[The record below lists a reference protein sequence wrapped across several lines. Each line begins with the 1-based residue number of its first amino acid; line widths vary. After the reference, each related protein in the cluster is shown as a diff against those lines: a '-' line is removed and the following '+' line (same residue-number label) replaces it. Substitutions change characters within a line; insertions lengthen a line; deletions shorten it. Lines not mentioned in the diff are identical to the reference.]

1 MIPRYQ
7 RIFFWVLLVSSA
19 AMAIYLVRLR
29 ERAQD
34 RIMAVNDP
42 TPIAAPSDMPA
53 EMVTLDIANDTNGA
67 LTPVQQQITLP
78 QEPNFR
84 IRALL
89 EHLLAEYA
97 LPQSTHPLSGG
108 PAVDDVFLLPIP
120 GPNGTKSTEQMAV
133 VNLRSSFVDNHP
145 SGIEVETLTLLS
157 IAGTIHANMPNVQ
170 QVRFLVDGQP
180 RETLAGHADLTRT
193 YLTTNISTPV
203 PSGTTP

>member
-7 RIFFWVLLVSSA
+7 RIIFWVLLVSSA

-29 ERAQD
+29 EHAQD
-34 RIMAVNDP
+34 RLMAVSDP

-53 EMVTLDIANDTNGA
+53 ETITLDIANDANGSI
-67 LTPVQQQITLP
+67 TPVQQQIALP

-84 IRALL
+84 VRALL
-89 EHLLAEYA
+89 EHLLGEYA

-120 GPNGTKSTEQMAV
+120 GANGTKSAEQMAV

-157 IAGTIHANMPNVQ
+157 IAGTLHANMPDIA
-170 QVRFLVDGQP
+170 QVRFVVDGQP

-193 YLTTNISTPV
+193 YLTTDVSTPLT
-203 PSGTTP
+203 SGTTP